1 MAFRTCRKFAT
12 QNLNKNTLVII
23 NPKIG
28 LAPPCPTSLNVMAYV
43 SIAAAVAS
51 SLTTRGCYYCYSET
65 LAFRSLT
72 RLLLLQLKL
81 GRASLGTIQ
90 SPGLIVQ

>member
-1 MAFRTCRKFAT
+1 MAW
-12 QNLNKNTLVII
+12 
-23 NPKIG
+23 
-28 LAPPCPTSLNVMAYV
+28 PPRPTSLNVMAYV

-51 SLTTRGCYYCYSET
+51 SPTSTRGCYYCYSET

-81 GRASLGTIQ
+81 GGRASLGTTQ